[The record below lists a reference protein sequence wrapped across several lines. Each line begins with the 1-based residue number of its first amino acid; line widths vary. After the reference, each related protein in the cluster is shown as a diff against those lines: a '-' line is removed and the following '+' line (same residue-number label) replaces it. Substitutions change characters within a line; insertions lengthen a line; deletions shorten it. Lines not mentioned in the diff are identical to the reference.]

1 VNGIEEITSE
11 GSGMAF
17 LRQEARV
24 VERFQ
29 IVEAAQARREFPAG
43 KQVALVANES
53 ARTGGPVQMTLV

>member
-1 VNGIEEITSE
+1 
-11 GSGMAF
+11 MAF

-24 VERFQ
+24 VERFR

-53 ARTGGPVQMTLV
+53 ARTGRPVQMTLV